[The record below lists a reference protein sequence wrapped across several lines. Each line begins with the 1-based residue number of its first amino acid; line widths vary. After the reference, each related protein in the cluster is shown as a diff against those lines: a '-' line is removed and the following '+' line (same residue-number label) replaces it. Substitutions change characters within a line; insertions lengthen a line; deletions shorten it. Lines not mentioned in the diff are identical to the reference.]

1 MARTKSTDSKK
12 TTPAKKAATPAG
24 KKKKKKEDAPASVRP
39 LPKALRER
47 ADAMKALGEENLA
60 AAARAALE
68 AARGAFR
75 ETSRGMYE
83 LGKALTE
90 LRKPGMSEAAGH
102 PEGFDALV
110 ASEFELH
117 PQTTAR
123 LIRAVAHVSEEAFAA
138 LGPKR
143 VNALLDLATVTE
155 ADDTLA
161 ILTGEVVRLWKGG
174 PKVDVAKVATKRI
187 IEHTKA
193 VRARLLELSDAKPRG
208 RTATPEERAAA
219 EAANHR
225 LHQKGVAATVN
236 VRATKPGA
244 PSEFDIVGLDQAEL
258 ERLTRV

>member
-1 MARTKSTDSKK
+1 MARTKTTAPKK
-12 TTPAKKAATPAG
+12 PTPAKKAA
-24 KKKKKKEDAPASVRP
+24 APAEKKPAAPVRA
-39 LPKALRER
+39 LPPALRER

-110 ASEFELH
+110 AKEFELH
-117 PQTTAR
+117 PQTAAR
-123 LIRAVAHVSEEAFAA
+123 LVRAVAHVSEEAFTA

-155 ADDTLA
+155 ADDTTA

-174 PKVDVAKVATKRI
+174 PKVNVSKVATKKL

-193 VRARLLELSDAKPRG
+193 ARARLLELSDAKPRG
-208 RTATPEERAAA
+208 RTATPGERAAA

-225 LHQKGVAATVN
+225 LHQQGVAATVN

-258 ERLTRV
+258 ERLTGA